1 MQVSVVAVHFVESIL
16 VCVGIMSKNQT
27 EDFSILRSV
36 NPIIFIN
43 SDKSLPDMLRMQDV
57 VNVTSPPDGAFRVVA
72 SQEGWVINTVQV
84 DRSEELR
91 PGDFFNLN
99 SFVKWHYQFRRFSR
113 INFALCWLQCCW
125 CSDHSGSVW

>member
-1 MQVSVVAVHFVESIL
+1 MQVSVVAVHFVESM

-91 PGDFFNLN
+91 PGDFIKFEFICEVALPI
-99 SFVKWHYQFRRFSR
+99 STVFSDKFRPMLV
-113 INFALCWLQCCW
+113 AVLLVQ
-125 CSDHSGSVW
+125 